1 MCIDR
6 RLIMTKDKKCCK
18 TVDAQL
24 ECKATADLNEEIDAD
39 LECEDGSLAELLA
52 EDELKDEEK

>member
-1 MCIDR
+1 MTKD
-6 RLIMTKDKKCCK
+6 TKDKKPYK

-24 ECKATADLNEEIDAD
+24 ECKATANLAKEVNAD

-52 EDELKDEEK
+52 EDDLEDEEE